1 MALITYKEWLQKQTE
16 SSPQT
21 RLMAGIQRGN
31 YPPTAS
37 PFTHSTPSKAA
48 LDANEK
54 ALGKGKKRK
63 HKKKNGGPS
72 KKDGGPHHG

>member
-1 MALITYKEWLQKQTE
+1 MALITYREWLAKQLE

-37 PFTHSTPSKAA
+37 PFSRSTPSQAA

-54 ALGKGKKRK
+54 ALGKGKKKRRR
-63 HKKKNGGPS
+63 KKKKKDGPS
-72 KKDGGPHHG
+72 KKD

>member
-1 MALITYKEWLQKQTE
+1 MALITYREWLAKQLE

-21 RLMAGIQRGN
+21 RLMKGIQQGN

-54 ALGKGKKRK
+54 ALGKGKKRR
-63 HKKKNGGPS
+63 KKKKKATPS
-72 KKDGGPHHG
+72 KKD